1 MDCVARQAPLS
12 IGFSRQEYWSGLP
25 FPSPGGS
32 SNPGIEPRSPALQAD
47 SLLTELF
54 LLYLLTI
61 FLDNFMN
68 ESDDSQGLFR
78 RNFQSHASGRQKK
91 YCITD
96 SMDMSLSELRE
107 LVMDRIVWRAAIHG
121 VAKSRT

>member
-91 YCITD
+91 YCTD
-96 SMDMSLSELRE
+96 FWSDFQSEWKKVKSLNFSVL
-107 LVMDRIVWRAAIHG
+107 
-121 VAKSRT
+121 